1 MRTLLSARASQCERA
16 RKNAGV
22 DGRTSGAFRPAPLEV
37 RWGRT
42 GETLTL
48 LNGQTITLDT
58 NTRVIADP
66 HAAQSLAGIMGG
78 AHTAVSLDTR
88 HIRVEMAFW
97 HPDAIR
103 GRARRYNV
111 SSEAAHR

>member
-22 DGRTSGAFRPAPLEV
+22 DGRTSGAFRPAQHSALVDISNYVMLEFGHPSHVFDLERLTAPLEV

-58 NTRVIADP
+58 NTGVIADP
-66 HAAQSLAGIMGG
+66 HAAQS
-78 AHTAVSLDTR
+78 
-88 HIRVEMAFW
+88 
-97 HPDAIR
+97 
-103 GRARRYNV
+103 
-111 SSEAAHR
+111 

>member
-1 MRTLLSARASQCERA
+1 MGAHGRDAYIAQRANHYAGYQHGRDCGPTCSA
-16 RKNAGV
+16 KFG
-22 DGRTSGAFRPAPLEV
+22 G
-37 RWGRT
+37 
-42 GETLTL
+42 
-48 LNGQTITLDT
+48 
-58 NTRVIADP
+58 
-66 HAAQSLAGIMGG
+66 HHGG

-111 SSEAAHR
+111 SSEAAHRFERGVDYSDTTEQLEYLTRLILDICGGQAGPINDQI